1 MFRTRLLSGIV
12 LVAIALVTMSLGGE
26 VLLATLLFLSVV
38 AYLEL
43 TKAAGVVKAQKN
55 TEEPDK
61 KGTNKLV
68 VAGIAATVLYYG
80 LLLVGRY
87 YEMDVHFII

>member
-43 TKAAGVVKAQKN
+43 AKAAGVVKVQKN
-55 TEEPDK
+55 TDEPDK

-68 VAGIAATVLYYG
+68 VAGVAATVLYYG
-80 LLLVGRY
+80 LLFVGR
-87 YEMDVHFII
+87 